1 MTVEW
6 LSIYLHS
13 S

>member
-6 LSIYLHS
+6 LLFDL
-13 S
+13 

>member
-6 LSIYLHS
+6 L
-13 S
+13 

>member
-6 LSIYLHS
+6 
-13 S
+13 